1 MKMSKKVKEVIEET
15 KTANNSNEEKIAELN
30 NKIAQLE
37 RTNQVLSQLSND
49 RNERISQL
57 EIEVA
62 TYKTINSKTV

>member
-1 MKMSKKVKEVIEET
+1 MSKKVKEVVEET
-15 KTANNSNEEKIAELN
+15 EPANNSNEEKVTELN
-30 NKIAQLE
+30 NKIVQLE
-37 RTNQVLSQLSND
+37 RTNRILSQLSND

>member
-1 MKMSKKVKEVIEET
+1 MSKKIKKVIEET
-15 KTANNSNEEKIAELN
+15 EPANNSNEEKVTELN

-37 RTNQVLSQLSND
+37 RTNRVLSQLSND

>member
-1 MKMSKKVKEVIEET
+1 MSKKVKEP
-15 KTANNSNEEKIAELN
+15 ANNSNEEKVTELN

-37 RTNQVLSQLSND
+37 RTNRVLSQLSND

-62 TYKTINSKTV
+62 TYKTINSRTV

>member
-1 MKMSKKVKEVIEET
+1 MSKKVKEP
-15 KTANNSNEEKIAELN
+15 ANNSNEEKATELN

-37 RTNQVLSQLSND
+37 RTNRVLSQLSND

-62 TYKTINSKTV
+62 TYKTINQRTV

>member
-1 MKMSKKVKEVIEET
+1 MSKKVKE
-15 KTANNSNEEKIAELN
+15 TANNSNEEKVTELN

-37 RTNQVLSQLSND
+37 RTNRVLSQLSND

>member
-1 MKMSKKVKEVIEET
+1 MSKKVKEP
-15 KTANNSNEEKIAELN
+15 ANNSNEEKVTELN

-37 RTNQVLSQLSND
+37 RTNRILSQLSND